1 MVVRSP
7 VKALFCRRRRRAS
20 GAFEGLPALKPVFDS
35 PYACTVRQVG
45 PQECKERN
53 FALSDCQNVR
63 ISVSQR
69 GARGMASSAPSS
81 SRGAAATLR
90 PEQRRQR
97 SLRAR
102 RCRRRPAAAA
112 AAGGGSA
119 KAAHINWTNDAE
131 CKCVVLRALMR
142 IDVLGLRG
150 DLLGAPFERDRARS
164 RAQIPSR
171 GRTAAGKERAAPR
184 CVGSSASLW
193 PRGAGSA
200 CWRVL
205 GRWRGDVRQR
215 SLCD

>member
-1 MVVRSP
+1 MGYAPPHPLPRAPWWRCPPGHIRRPPSSITAPAARLVWSFVLYSTFA
-7 VKALFCRRRRRAS
+7 KALFCRRRRRAS
-20 GAFEGLPALKPVFDS
+20 GAFEGPPALKPVFDS

-112 AAGGGSA
+112 AGGGSA

-150 DLLGAPFERDRARS
+150 DLLGACLE
-164 RAQIPSR
+164 
-171 GRTAAGKERAAPR
+171 
-184 CVGSSASLW
+184 
-193 PRGAGSA
+193 
-200 CWRVL
+200 
-205 GRWRGDVRQR
+205 
-215 SLCD
+215 